1 MGMRTSLR
9 TSKIITFALL
19 LVGLWVVVA
28 VVDLAGIV
36 NEAFA
41 AGTSVGQAPLSGLLG
56 LLVLAVVLGLAVV
69 LYGEL
74 SEPGAPPSTWPPE

>member
-19 LVGLWVVVA
+19 LVSLWVLVSAIDLVGLVSQAYASGTTLGHSPFSGFVGMLVVA
-28 VVDLAGIV
+28 VL
-36 NEAFA
+36 
-41 AGTSVGQAPLSGLLG
+41 
-56 LLVLAVVLGLAVV
+56 LGLAVV

-74 SEPGAPPSTWPPE
+74 SEPGSPPSAWPPE